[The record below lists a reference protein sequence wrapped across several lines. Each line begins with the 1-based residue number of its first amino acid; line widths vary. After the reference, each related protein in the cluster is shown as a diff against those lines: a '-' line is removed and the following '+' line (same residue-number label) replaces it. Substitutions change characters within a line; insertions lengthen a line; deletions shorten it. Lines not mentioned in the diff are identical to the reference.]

1 MAALF
6 LMSCPFAICGE
17 DKNALIC
24 YHICE
29 VIHMDMIKIGKFL
42 SQLRKEQELTQEQL
56 GEKLGVTNKT
66 ISRWENG
73 NYLPPV
79 EMLMSLSEL
88 YGVSIN
94 ELLSGERLTAEEYR
108 ERAEENIKSALDFSP
123 FTLEEKIDFYKKKW
137 LKDHLFEN
145 VLLGIVWL
153 CILLVSSIKEE
164 FLLMGISTIVYVV
177 VSARRRNE
185 MMIYVEARAYDPP
198 IGSDR

>member
-1 MAALF
+1 M
-6 LMSCPFAICGE
+6 
-17 DKNALIC
+17 
-24 YHICE
+24 
-29 VIHMDMIKIGKFL
+29 
-42 SQLRKEQELTQEQL
+42 
-56 GEKLGVTNKT
+56 TNKT

-108 ERAEENIKSALDFSP
+108 KKAEENIKSALDFSP

-137 LKDHLFEN
+137 LKEHLWENIVSMLPAVGFLFAGIVSGDTGFN
-145 VLLGIVWL
+145 VLGSILGLV
-153 CILLVSSIKEE
+153 LLLI
-164 FLLMGISTIVYVV
+164 
-177 VSARRRNE
+177 RRNA
-185 MMIYVEARAYDPP
+185 MMSYVEARAYDPP